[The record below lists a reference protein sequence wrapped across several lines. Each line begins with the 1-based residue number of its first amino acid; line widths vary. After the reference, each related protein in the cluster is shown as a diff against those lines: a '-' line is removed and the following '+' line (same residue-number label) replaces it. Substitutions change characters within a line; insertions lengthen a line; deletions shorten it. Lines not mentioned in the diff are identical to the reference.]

1 MKNVKGMSF
10 HDPSPC
16 ICSICMLHFSLFST
30 AAAEKRR
37 KKAKQND
44 IIRELGVRVGLGRK
58 SRGSQ
63 EKGNLA
69 G

>member
-1 MKNVKGMSF
+1 MTPLPAFAVF
-10 HDPSPC
+10 A
-16 ICSICMLHFSLFST
+16 CSISPSSLQLQQ
-30 AAAEKRR
+30 KREG

-58 SRGSQ
+58 SHGSQ
-63 EKGNLA
+63 ERRDLA

>member
-1 MKNVKGMSF
+1 MTPLPAFAVF
-10 HDPSPC
+10 APFLPLLYRC
-16 ICSICMLHFSLFST
+16 
-30 AAAEKRR
+30 AEKRR
-37 KKAKQND
+37 KKAKQKD